1 MLLADLPFSPSA
13 TEEDV
18 ALALQFFDDI
28 EEKASS
34 VGNWRTVFGNG
45 RFEDWRGRGCH
56 ASLGT
61 NCKGSKCVALAHPP
75 YADPDPYAS
84 EDTSLYVRWLWE
96 ESFASR
102 FVLARHK
109 HGAVVSTDI
118 PGTLLHNIAIMS
130 RHARELSYQQFHKF
144 FDYLYPLVGGD
155 LAYVLAFNTGYIDF
169 DNRLDSVM
177 SNQGASHRAFPLFDV
192 ESLGMFLRR
201 DFGLQL
207 DLDKDKL
214 FSSGNGGMYGG
225 VKYCKTFVPGG
236 WSTNSPTNNF
246 ALELYSKDSEF
257 KGRIAEYRTSRGA
270 DKTYRPP
277 NPFKAQPRSAP
288 RGPSDFT
295 FREVLDCVLPY
306 MKEKGLIP

>member
-13 TEEDV
+13 TDGDV
-18 ALALQFFDDI
+18 ALALRFFDDI

-34 VGNWRTVFGNG
+34 VGNWRTVFGKG
-45 RFEDWRGRGCH
+45 RFEDWRGRACH
-56 ASLGT
+56 ATLGV
-61 NCKGSKCVALAHPP
+61 NCKGSKCVALTHPP
-75 YADPDPYAS
+75 YADSGRYGV
-84 EDTSLYVRWLWE
+84 EDTSLYVKWLWE

-130 RHARELSYQQFHKF
+130 RHARELSCQQFHKF
-144 FDYLYPLVGGD
+144 FDHLYPLVGGD
-155 LAYVLAFNTGYIDF
+155 LAYVLAFNTGYSDF

-225 VKYCKTFVPGG
+225 VKYCKTSVPKN
-236 WSTNSPTNNF
+236 WLASSAANNF
-246 ALELYSKDSEF
+246 ASELYSKDSEF

-277 NPFKAQPRSAP
+277 NPFSPQPRNTP
-288 RGPSDFT
+288 KGPSDFT